1 MGRRHPNNSNALGT
15 DGISELGQVRGLYGE
30 LDPTSPRLNKRGRNQ
45 TSWVR
50 SIRVPRDARVFRQL
64 GFPAS
69 FRDRPANQRAA
80 LLFARDEGSYRPQ
93 KGIFQYERTRTTT
106 RALGD
111 AHTLH
116 PLKRACESTR
126 VTCIPNHVRAEPPA
140 RSLTDRL
147 TPPSQPVASEQ
158 QQPTEIH
165 DDVLDH
171 APRPRLGRPRAALR
185 SNRPSGL
192 SPQSTHGEAIRDR

>member
-93 KGIFQYERTRTTT
+93 KGISIRT
-106 RALGD
+106 D
-111 AHTLH
+111 AHNDARSRRRAHASPSETCVRIHSCHLH
-116 PLKRACESTR
+116 PQSRARRT
-126 VTCIPNHVRAEPPA
+126 PA
-140 RSLTDRL
+140 RSPTDRL
-147 TPPSQPVASEQ
+147 TPPSHPVASEQ

-171 APRPRLGRPRAALR
+171 AAPRLGRPRAALR